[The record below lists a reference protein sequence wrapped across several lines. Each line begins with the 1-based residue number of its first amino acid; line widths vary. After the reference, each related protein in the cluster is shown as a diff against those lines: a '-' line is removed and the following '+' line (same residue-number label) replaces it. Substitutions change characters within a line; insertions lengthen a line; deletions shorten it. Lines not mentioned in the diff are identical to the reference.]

1 MLKKLFSH
9 TAIYGLA
16 PQIPKIA
23 SIVALPIITKYLTE
37 VDFGVY
43 GVITAIAGSIAVL
56 SNLGLNVILSNVFYK
71 SPGQYKW
78 AWRQIYGFLMLWN
91 IPFSILL
98 SIILYFFIPP
108 EAIHDA
114 GYIILLNVLP
124 VVFFGPTSILGNMYY
139 QLKQKPMQIAIRSI
153 IFGFL
158 SVGLNVLF
166 IAGLKMGY
174 MGWFLS
180 ICISGMLSQIS
191 YWWPL
196 NRKLGL
202 RPIFNFKRRYIRNS
216 LKVSLP
222 TVPHYYSAYLL
233 DASDRAVMKILNV
246 STGDIGKYNAA
257 YIVANI
263 IQKLGIA
270 AGQAVAPMLNQSYKN
285 NKEIEARSLIF
296 VLQIAFLCLTFILS
310 IWLKEIF
317 VLLIKNKDLA
327 SVYPLGIIIV
337 MSYNY
342 RPMYLGANGKL
353 FFYEKTK
360 VLLKVT
366 FSAGII
372 NLILN
377 FILIKYFGYK
387 AAAFTTFFALMYMGY
402 AGYFSKE
409 YKETKKIEYYP
420 LIWLVCTILLTC
432 VAYFSVELSIG
443 FKVLMS
449 FLLMS
454 IALIALKKIVLNEKR

>member
-23 SIVALPIITKYLTE
+23 SVLALPIITRYLTE
-37 VDFGVY
+37 IDFGVY

-56 SNLGLNVILSNVFYK
+56 GNLGLNVILSNVFFK

-78 AWRQIYGFLMLWN
+78 SWRQIYGFLMLWN
-91 IPFSILL
+91 LPFSLLL
-98 SIILYFFIPP
+98 SIVLYYFIPK

-114 GYIILLNVLP
+114 KYIILLNVLP
-124 VVFFGPTSILGNMYY
+124 VVFFGPTAVLGNMYY
-139 QLKQKPMQIAIRSI
+139 QLKQQPMQIAVRSI
-153 IFGFL
+153 IFGFT

-166 IAGLKMGY
+166 IAGFKMGY

-180 ICISGMLSQIS
+180 ICISGMLSQAS

-202 RPIFNFKRRYIRNS
+202 SPIFNFKRRYIKNA
-216 LKVSLP
+216 LKVALP

-233 DASDRAVMKILNV
+233 DASDRAVMKMLNV
-246 STGDIGKYNAA
+246 NTGDIGRYNAA

-263 IQKLGIA
+263 IQKIGVA
-270 AGQAVAPMLNQSYKN
+270 AGQAVGPMLNQSYRN
-285 NKEIEARSLIF
+285 NTENDARRLIF
-296 VLQIAFLCLTFILS
+296 VLQIFFLLMTFILS

-317 VLLIKNKDLA
+317 FLLIKNEALVK
-327 SVYPLGIIIV
+327 VYPIGIIII

-353 FFYEKTK
+353 FYLEKTK
-360 VLLKVT
+360 ALLKVT
-366 FSAGII
+366 FIAGIL
-372 NLILN
+372 NLALN
-377 FILIKYFGYK
+377 FVLIKFFGYK
-387 AAAFTTFFALMYMGY
+387 AAAFTTFLALMYMGY
-402 AGYFSKE
+402 AGYFLKE
-409 YKETKKIEYYP
+409 FKRDNDLNYYP
-420 LIWLVCTILLTC
+420 LFWLTVTVLLTVIAYFLVELNVVIKLIVTILSLAVST
-432 VAYFSVELSIG
+432 FSV
-443 FKVLMS
+443 
-449 FLLMS
+449 
-454 IALIALKKIVLNEKR
+454 KKLNPS